1 MRRNKRR
8 SPFSKVWRMRYEITN
23 LLTAD
28 FVYLHLPEGPRKQ
41 IKTVHIT
48 NEVHPVH
55 LYF

>member
-1 MRRNKRR
+1 
-8 SPFSKVWRMRYEITN
+8 MRYEITN